1 MVTIQRLRHVAM
13 VVEDL
18 ELMIAFYTSVF
29 GLQVIQRYETA
40 AEEFRRGV
48 DLPEA
53 RAKAAHLQVP
63 NSPVQIEM
71 FQYADS
77 PQPDARRSRADVPGY
92 RHMAFVVDDLDQ
104 ACVRLRELGIEF
116 FSDPISL
123 RLPDSSGSVRFVY
136 FTDPEGNIVELN
148 ELPPGE

>member
-1 MVTIQRLRHVAM
+1 MVTIQRFRHVAI

-18 ELMIAFYTSVF
+18 EAMIAFYTSVF
-29 GLQVIQRYETA
+29 GLKVIQRYETA
-40 AEEFRRGV
+40 AEDFRRGV
-48 DLPEA
+48 GLPGA
-53 RAKAAHLQVP
+53 RASAAHLQVP

-77 PQPDARRSRADVPGY
+77 PTSDPRRSRADVPGY
-92 RHMAFVVDDLDQ
+92 RHIAFVVESLDQ
-104 ACVRLRELGIEF
+104 ACARLRDEGLEF
-116 FSDPISL
+116 FSEPITL
-123 RLPDSSGSVRFVY
+123 RLPGSSAGTRFVY